1 MQWVGAT
8 RGLLGYHLRMHATSG
23 TVVDG
28 KIVVEGLNLPNGT
41 KVTVW
46 APGDDDVVA
55 LPEALER
62 ELLDALDEADREGN
76 GAGPEFIDSLRRFG

>member
-1 MQWVGAT
+1 ML
-8 RGLLGYHLRMHATSG
+8 LLGYHLSMHATSG

-28 KIVVEGLNLPNGT
+28 KIVVDGLNLPDGT

-46 APGDDDVVA
+46 APGDDDAVA

-62 ELLDALDEADREGN
+62 ELLEALDEADREVG
-76 GAGPEFIDSLRRFG
+76 GAGPEFVDGLRRFG

>member
-1 MQWVGAT
+1 MFRV
-8 RGLLGYHLRMHATSG
+8 RR

-28 KIVVEGLNLPNGT
+28 NTVVEGSDLPDGT

-46 APGDDDVVA
+46 APGDDAAVT

-62 ELLDALDEADREGN
+62 ELLDALEEADREVG
-76 GAGPEFIDSLRRFG
+76 GAGPDFVDALRRFG

>member
-1 MQWVGAT
+1 
-8 RGLLGYHLRMHATSG
+8 MHAIGG

-46 APGDDDVVA
+46 TPGDDDVVA
-55 LPEALER
+55 LSEALER
-62 ELLDALDEADREGN
+62 ELLEALDEADREVGV
-76 GAGPEFIDSLRRFG
+76 AGPEFVDGLRRFG

>member
-1 MQWVGAT
+1 M
-8 RGLLGYHLRMHATSG
+8 GYHLSMHATSG

-28 KIVVEGLNLPNGT
+28 KIVVDGLDLPNGT

-46 APGDDDVVA
+46 TPGDDDVVA

-62 ELLDALDEADREGN
+62 ELLEALDEADREVG
-76 GAGPEFIDSLRRFG
+76 GAGSEFVDGLRRFD

>member
-1 MQWVGAT
+1 VPAS
-8 RGLLGYHLRMHATSG
+8 GLLGYHLCMHATSG

-46 APGDDDVVA
+46 APGDEDAAA

-62 ELLDALDEADREGN
+62 ELLDALDEADREIG
-76 GAGPEFIDSLRRFG
+76 GAGPDFIDGLRRFG

>member
-1 MQWVGAT
+1 M
-8 RGLLGYHLRMHATSG
+8 GYHLCMHATSG

-46 APGDDDVVA
+46 APSDDDVVS

-62 ELLDALDEADREGN
+62 ELLDALDEADRDVN
-76 GAGPEFIDSLRRFG
+76 GAGPEFIDGLRRFG